1 MVRADPKDL
10 SILISCLR
18 HSAACDMEHLFM
30 EERYFPC
37 PRLWWFSGVVC
48 ILAGLAS
55 LATTPG
61 CTSALATAA
70 WLIKG
75 PNVPPEFDGLKKK
88 KVAVVCTAATQ
99 SIYAYPNVAKDLAR
113 AVARQLQNNV
123 KDIKIIPPQ
132 DIEEWMDSHQWTE
145 YPEIGQAVG
154 AELVVAI
161 DVNDFRLYKGQT
173 IFQGRADL
181 TIRVFDCATG
191 EVLFERRPPE
201 ILYPPNHVVSTAEV
215 READFRRNF
224 IRVLADH
231 IGRYF
236 YPHDPRALFAAD
248 AAAIY

>member
-1 MVRADPKDL
+1 MEDNHFL
-10 SILISCLR
+10 SPASRWLGGTI
-18 HSAACDMEHLFM
+18 FM
-30 EERYFPC
+30 
-37 PRLWWFSGVVC
+37 LLGMGT
-48 ILAGLAS
+48 LL
-55 LATTPG
+55 LATG

-99 SIYAYPNVAKDLAR
+99 SVYAYPNVAKDLGR
-113 AVARQLQNNV
+113 AVARQLQRNV
-123 KDIKIIPPQ
+123 KEIKLVPPQ
-132 DIEEWMDSHQWTE
+132 DVEEWMDSHQWTE

-154 AELVVAI
+154 AELLVAI

-215 READFRRNF
+215 RESDFRRDF

-236 YPHDPRALFAAD
+236 YPHDPRALFAAE

>member
-1 MVRADPKDL
+1 MEDNHFL
-10 SILISCLR
+10 SPASRWLGGTI
-18 HSAACDMEHLFM
+18 FM
-30 EERYFPC
+30 
-37 PRLWWFSGVVC
+37 LLGMGT
-48 ILAGLAS
+48 LL
-55 LATTPG
+55 LATG

-99 SIYAYPNVAKDLAR
+99 SVYAYPNVAKDLGR
-113 AVARQLQNNV
+113 AVARQLQRNV
-123 KDIKIIPPQ
+123 KEIKLVPPQ
-132 DIEEWMDSHQWTE
+132 DVEEWMDSHQWTE
-145 YPEIGQAVG
+145 YPEIGQVVG
-154 AELVVAI
+154 AELLVAI

-215 READFRRNF
+215 RESDFRRDF

-236 YPHDPRALFAAD
+236 YPHDPRALFAAE

>member
-1 MVRADPKDL
+1 
-10 SILISCLR
+10 
-18 HSAACDMEHLFM
+18 MEQIFM
-30 EERYFPC
+30 EERCC
-37 PRLWWFSGVVC
+37 PSRIFQRLIGISLT
-48 ILAGLAS
+48 LAALQTLAI
-55 LATTPG
+55 APG

-70 WLIKG
+70 WIIKG

-113 AVARQLQNNV
+113 AVARQLQKNV
-123 KDIKIIPPQ
+123 KDIKLIPPQ

-154 AELVVAI
+154 AELLVAI

-191 EVLFERRPPE
+191 EVVFERRPPE

-215 READFRRNF
+215 READFRRDF

-248 AAAIY
+248 AATIY